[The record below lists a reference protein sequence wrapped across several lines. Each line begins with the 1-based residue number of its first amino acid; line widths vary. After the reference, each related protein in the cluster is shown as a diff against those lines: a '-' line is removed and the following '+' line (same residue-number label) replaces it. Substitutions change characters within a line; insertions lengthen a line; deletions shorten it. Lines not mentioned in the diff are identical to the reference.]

1 MRDLRRRRYDV
12 QSDWSK
18 NTGKDRLITQFFVEI
33 SIIKLSKLCS
43 LRILWYKGA
52 LIHKPTIIV
61 KMLLGKVVC
70 FVFILTQTV
79 LATED
84 VKETFPPGSCGW
96 QTFVSYNPNRI
107 PIKITETVCLE
118 NSGFCGMNDANAKYF
133 LNKQR
138 KPGRIECRP
147 SKKVSL
153 RSRVPV
159 LKQKSI
165 LQEILSR
172 NTQKRPH

>member
-1 MRDLRRRRYDV
+1 ML
-12 QSDWSK
+12 
-18 NTGKDRLITQFFVEI
+18 EI
-33 SIIKLSKLCS
+33 SIIKLTKLYS
-43 LRILWYKGA
+43 LRMVYLRSLRYIYKGT
-52 LIHKPTIIV
+52 LIHKPPIII
-61 KMLLGKVVC
+61 KMLLGKVIC

-153 RSRVPV
+153 RSNM
-159 LKQKSI
+159 
-165 LQEILSR
+165 LS
-172 NTQKRPH
+172 N